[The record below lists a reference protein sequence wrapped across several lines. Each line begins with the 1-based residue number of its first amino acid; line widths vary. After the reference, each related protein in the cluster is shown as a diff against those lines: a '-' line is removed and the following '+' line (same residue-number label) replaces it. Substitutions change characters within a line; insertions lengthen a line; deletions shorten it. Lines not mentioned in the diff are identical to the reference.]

1 MGRDEVTVRCQLK
14 GRYMATAVV
23 PGSVL
28 GKYTGWGPVNMTRA
42 GGVVW
47 MLTEVREMLTAE
59 GTVYSMERAMWAMGA
74 HGVSDGVRGV
84 HMGAKICVGIC

>member
-1 MGRDEVTVRCQLK
+1 
-14 GRYMATAVV
+14 
-23 PGSVL
+23 
-28 GKYTGWGPVNMTRA
+28 MTRA

-84 HMGAKICVGIC
+84 HMGAKICVSICQATCECPSQGLFRAGI